1 MTIGT
6 LGHFT
11 RSVALPTLVKSAA
24 VTANLEHGIL
34 RLEIPKAESVKPRKI
49 AVQVNAGKAQ
59 PTLDGTQE
67 NHVGK

>member
-1 MTIGT
+1 MAIGT

-11 RSVALPTLVKSAA
+11 RSIALPTLVKSAA

-49 AVQVNAGKAQ
+49 AVQVNAGNPQ
-59 PTLDGTQE
+59 PALDGTPE
-67 NHVGK
+67 NHVGR